1 MDSIYEIGTG
11 ATARTNN
18 IAALIGA
25 NILLLGVIF
34 LTVSFVKRKDS
45 MKKRCI
51 VSVIIYALFVVME
64 IFCVII

>member
-1 MDSIYEIGTG
+1 MGSIYEIGTG
-11 ATARTNN
+11 TTARTYN

-34 LTVSFVKRKDS
+34 LTVSFVRRKDS